1 MEPLKEDSEE
11 DTTVLN
17 DQAFLEMS
25 NQLMEKF
32 RDNEYLTEKLM
43 SENIELKKNLATL
56 YGLIRSL
63 DSLVDGAGVD
73 PIICNFIE
81 VARGI
86 SSEYMNQHFFDND

>member
-1 MEPLKEDSEE
+1 MEPLKEEQE

-17 DQAFLEMS
+17 DEAMKELSE
-25 NQLMEKF
+25 QLLEKF
-32 RDNEYLTEKLM
+32 RDNEYLTERLM

-63 DSLVDGAGVD
+63 DSLVDGSGID
-73 PIICNFIE
+73 EIISNFID

>member
-32 RDNEYLTEKLM
+32 RDNEYLTERLM

-63 DSLVDGAGVD
+63 DSLVDGSGID
-73 PIICNFIE
+73 EIISNFID